1 MKLTKKAIKA
11 AAETKLEKAVTKWW
25 SDNIEYGD
33 EPENII
39 EDLLRYGC
47 QSGMVS
53 ELIYYRDTA
62 NFYKRHKEEING
74 LLYEMIE
81 SIGEGPSAVFGDKW
95 DKEDPLA
102 LQELNQNLL
111 AWFGFEETARKI
123 TEKLGLEL

>member
-11 AAETKLEKAVTKWW
+11 VAETKLEKAVAKWW
-25 SDNIEYGD
+25 SNNIEYGD
-33 EPENII
+33 DPELIM
-39 EDLLRYGC
+39 EDLLQHGC

-53 ELIYYRDTA
+53 ELIYYSDTTK
-62 NFYKRHKEEING
+62 FYKRHKEEING

-81 SIGEGPSAVFGDKW
+81 SLGEGPAAVFGDNW

-111 AWFGFEETARKI
+111 AWFGFEEAARKL
-123 TEKLGLEL
+123 TAKLARS